1 MGFDAVK
8 KVKVGDLQ
16 VAFRE
21 EGSGEPMLFIHGWPL
36 SSLTWRKV
44 VPRLS
49 ASARCVAPD
58 LLGAGETLGD
68 PAQDHSFPVQAKI
81 VEGFMDAIGLSKAT
95 VIGHDSGG
103 TVARM
108 LAIANPGRVSR
119 LVLADTEV
127 PGHKPT
133 LVRLLKAMLGLPGS
147 MALFAAMTRSKGLAK
162 SPLGFG
168 TSFSDPKAFDFD
180 EFFRVTLAPLG
191 RSEQAMRSTLKFLK
205 DFRFE
210 DVDATQVSYGAL
222 TMPKYVMWGEDDRI
236 FPLEQGWRLRD
247 MLPEPVR
254 FDMFPNA
261 GLLIHEEQPE
271 AWAGAVRS
279 FLKYATAEG

>member
-1 MGFDAVK
+1 MGFDALK

-21 EGSGEPMLFIHGWPL
+21 EGSGEPVLLIHGWPL

-44 VPRLS
+44 VPKLS
-49 ASARCVAPD
+49 GAARFVAPD

-68 PAQDHSFPVQAKI
+68 PARDHGLPVQARL
-81 VEGFMDAIGLSKAT
+81 VEGFMDAMGLSKAT

-103 TVARM
+103 TIARM
-108 LAIANPGRVSR
+108 VAIAIPDRVPR

-127 PGHKPT
+127 PGHKPA
-133 LVRLLKAMLGLPGS
+133 LVRMLKAMLGLPGAMS
-147 MALFAAMTRSKGLAK
+147 LFAAMTRSRRLAK

-168 TSFSDPKAFDFD
+168 TSFSNLKAFDFD

-191 RSEQAMRSTLKFLK
+191 RSEQAMRSTLKFLA

-210 DVDATQVSYGAL
+210 DVDATQASYGAL

-236 FPLEQGWRLRD
+236 FPLAQGWRLRD
-247 MLPEPVR
+247 MLPEPKR
-254 FDMFPNA
+254 FDMFPGA
-261 GLLIHEEQPE
+261 GLLIHEERAD

-279 FLKYATAEG
+279 FIRYAPIG

>member
-1 MGFDAVK
+1 MGFGALK
-8 KVKVGDLQ
+8 KMKVGDLN

-21 EGSGEPMLFIHGWPL
+21 EGSGEPILLIHGWPL
-36 SSLTWRKV
+36 SSITWRKV
-44 VPRLS
+44 VPTLS
-49 ASARCVAPD
+49 ATTRCIAPD

-68 PAQDHSFPVQAKI
+68 PAGDHGLPVQAKI
-81 VEGFMDAIGLSKAT
+81 VEGFMDALGLSRAT

-108 LAIANPGRVSR
+108 VAIANPDRVPR

-127 PGHKPT
+127 PGHQPA
-133 LVRLLKAMLGLPGS
+133 LVRMLKAMLALPGS
-147 MALFAAMTRSKGLAK
+147 MTLFAAMTRSKALAK

-168 TSFSDPKAFDFD
+168 TSFSNLKTFDFD

-191 RSEQAMRSTLKFLK
+191 RSDQAMKSTLKFLK

-210 DVDATQVSYGAL
+210 DVDATQASYGLL
-222 TMPKYVMWGEDDRI
+222 TMPKYLLWGEDDKI
-236 FPLEQGWRLRD
+236 FPLEQGWRFRD

-254 FDMFPNA
+254 FDMLPGA
-261 GLLIHEEQPE
+261 GLLIHEERPE
-271 AWAGAVRS
+271 AWASAVGS
-279 FLKYATAEG
+279 FIRYSPIG

>member
-1 MGFDAVK
+1 MGFDTLK

-16 VAFRE
+16 VAYRE
-21 EGSGEPMLFIHGWPL
+21 EGSGEPLLLIHGWPL

-44 VPRLS
+44 VPKLS
-49 ASARCVAPD
+49 LDVRCIAPD
-58 LLGAGETLGD
+58 LLGAGETLDDPGRD
-68 PAQDHSFPVQAKI
+68 HGLPAQARL
-81 VEGFMDAIGLSKAT
+81 VEGFMDAMGLAKAT

-108 LAIANPGRVSR
+108 VAIAIPDRVGR

-127 PGHKPT
+127 PGHQPA
-133 LVRLLKAMLGLPGS
+133 LVRMLKVMLALPGAK
-147 MALFAAMTRSKGLAK
+147 ALFAAMTRSKMLAK

-168 TSFSDPKAFDFD
+168 TSFSNLKSFDFD

-191 RSEQAMRSTLKFLK
+191 RSEQAMKSTLKFLR

-210 DVDATQVSYGAL
+210 DVDATQASYGVL

-236 FPLEQGWRLRD
+236 FPLEQGWRLKD

-254 FDMFPNA
+254 FDMFPGA
-261 GLLIHEEQPE
+261 GLLIHEERPDV
-271 AWAGAVRS
+271 WAAALRS
-279 FLKYATAEG
+279 GSGLTY

>member
-1 MGFDAVK
+1 MGFEALK

-21 EGSGEPMLFIHGWPL
+21 EGSGEPILLIHGWPL

-44 VPRLS
+44 VPKLS
-49 ASARCVAPD
+49 GAARFIAPD

-68 PAQDHSFPVQAKI
+68 PAQDHGLPVQAKL
-81 VEGFMDAIGLSKAT
+81 VEGFMDAIGLAKAT

-103 TVARM
+103 TIARM
-108 LAIANPGRVSR
+108 VAISIPDRVSR

-127 PGHKPT
+127 PGHKPA
-133 LVRLLKAMLGLPGS
+133 LVRMLKAMLGLPGAT
-147 MALFAAMTRSKGLAK
+147 ALFAAMTRSKGLAK

-168 TSFSDPKAFDFD
+168 TSFSNLRAFDFD

-191 RSEQAMRSTLKFLK
+191 RSEQAMKSTLKFLR

-210 DVDATQVSYGAL
+210 DVDATQASYGVL

-247 MLPEPVR
+247 MLPAPVR
-254 FDMFPNA
+254 FDMFPGA
-261 GLLIHEEQPE
+261 GLLIHEERPDT
-271 AWAGAVRS
+271 WVDAVRS
-279 FLKYATAEG
+279 FVRYSPIG

>member
-1 MGFDAVK
+1 MGFDALK

-21 EGSGEPMLFIHGWPL
+21 EGSGGTLLLIHGWPL
-36 SSLTWRKV
+36 SSITWRKV
-44 VPRLS
+44 VPKLS
-49 ASARCVAPD
+49 ATTRCIAPD

-68 PAQDHSFPVQAKI
+68 PTGDHGFPVQAKI
-81 VEGFMDAIGLSKAT
+81 VEGFMDALGLSRAT
-95 VIGHDSGG
+95 LIGHDSGG
-103 TVARM
+103 TVARIV
-108 LAIANPGRVSR
+108 AIANPDRVPR

-127 PGHKPT
+127 PGHKPA
-133 LVRLLKAMLGLPGS
+133 LVRLLKAMLALPGS
-147 MALFAAMTRSKGLAK
+147 MTLFAAMTRSKALAK

-168 TSFSDPKAFDFD
+168 TSFSSLKTFDFD
-180 EFFRVTLAPLG
+180 DFFRVTLAPLG

-210 DVDATQVSYGAL
+210 DADATQASYHLL
-222 TMPKYVMWGEDDRI
+222 TMPKYLLWGEDDQI

-254 FDMFPNA
+254 FDMFPGA
-261 GLLIHEEQPE
+261 GLLIHEERPD
-271 AWAGAVRS
+271 AWASAVGS
-279 FLKYATAEG
+279 FIRYSPIG

>member
-1 MGFDAVK
+1 MGFDALK

-21 EGSGEPMLFIHGWPL
+21 EGSGEPLVFIHGWPL
-36 SSLTWRKV
+36 SSSTWRKV
-44 VPRLS
+44 VPGLS
-49 ASARCVAPD
+49 ASARCVALD

-68 PAQDHSFPVQAKI
+68 PAQDHGMPAQAKI
-81 VEGFMDAIGLSKAT
+81 VEGFMDAVGLSKAT
-95 VIGHDSGG
+95 VIAHDSGG
-103 TVARM
+103 TVARL
-108 LAIANPGRVSR
+108 LAIAGPDRVSR

-127 PGHKPT
+127 PGHQPA
-133 LVRLLKAMLGLPGS
+133 LVRMLKAMLGLPG
-147 MALFAAMTRSKGLAK
+147 ATAIFAAMTRSKTLAK

-168 TSFSDPKAFDFD
+168 TSFSNLKAFDFD

-191 RSEQAMRSTLKFLK
+191 RSEQAMKSTLKFLR

-210 DVDATQVSYGAL
+210 DVDATQASYGAL
-222 TMPKYVMWGEDDRI
+222 TMPKYILWGEDDRI
-236 FPLEQGWRLRD
+236 FPLAQGWRLRD

-261 GLLIHEEQPE
+261 GLLIHEERPE

-279 FLKYATAEG
+279 FLKYTPGAV